1 MESWKY
7 DNDLLRMK
15 GCMKIGIDMRC
26 FAGGRISGVE
36 EYARNLIEKMISTSK
51 EHEFILFYNA
61 FSSKKIDFSWATQYP
76 HVRLVRKY
84 FPNKLLN
91 LSLWY
96 FRRPFLDQMIG
107 GVDVFFAPNLNFI
120 ALSPRCPLII
130 TAHDLSFEIYPETFS
145 FKRRLWHLFVGP
157 RELFSRAKKIIA
169 VSQSTADDLM
179 RIYGIRQ
186 EKITVIYSG
195 ISEQFTIMNRNTVDL
210 MDIKKRYDLPYK
222 FILFLGTFEP
232 RKNIIALVRGYEMF
246 RRQHTSE
253 NSDSIVQL
261 ILVGS
266 SGWKEEKLKKEIQKN
281 TFYKDIRRIGF
292 ITQKDKPG
300 LYNLATVFVYPSLY
314 EGFGFPLAE
323 AMKCGKPSI
332 TSNNSS
338 LGEIAQKGAL
348 YIDPFRPEEIG
359 LALLELFQDKELFSE
374 MSQRAPLAVTRFS
387 WRQCAKETKTVL
399 EQSMINH

>member
-1 MESWKY
+1 
-7 DNDLLRMK
+7 MK

-26 FAGGRISGVE
+26 FVGGRISGVE
-36 EYARNLIEKMISTSK
+36 EYARNLIEEMISTSQ
-51 EHEFILFYNA
+51 EHEYILFYNA
-61 FSSKKIDFSWATQYP
+61 FSSKKIDFSWATHHS
-76 HVRLVRKY
+76 HVRLVRRY

-91 LSLWY
+91 LFLWY
-96 FRRPFLDQMIG
+96 FQRPFLDRMIG

-120 ALSPRCPLII
+120 ALSPKCPLVI

-157 RELFSRAKKIIA
+157 RKLFSRAQKILA

-179 RIYGIRQ
+179 RIYSIQR

-195 ISEQFTIMNRNTVDL
+195 ISEQFTIMNRNTVAL
-210 MDIKKRYDLPYK
+210 MNIKKRYNLPYK

-246 RRQHTSE
+246 RRLYTSE
-253 NSDSIVQL
+253 NSTTIPQL

-266 SGWKEEKLKKEIQKN
+266 SGWKEESLKKEIRKSS
-281 TFYKDIRRIGF
+281 FCKDIRRIGF
-292 ITQKDKPG
+292 ISQEDKPG
-300 LYNLATVFVYPSLY
+300 LYNLATVFVYPSFY

-359 LALLELFQDKELFSE
+359 FALLELFQDKELFSE
-374 MSQRAPLAVTRFS
+374 MSQRASLAISRFS
-387 WRQCAKETKTVL
+387 WRKCAKETHNILKDAAK
-399 EQSMINH
+399 H

>member
-1 MESWKY
+1 
-7 DNDLLRMK
+7 MK

-36 EYARNLIEKMISTSK
+36 EYARNLIEKMISTSQ
-51 EHEFILFYNA
+51 EHEYILFYNA
-61 FSSKKIDFSWATQYP
+61 FSSKKIDFSWATNYS
-76 HVRLVRKY
+76 HVRLVRRY

-91 LSLWY
+91 LFLWY
-96 FRRPFLDQMIG
+96 FQRPFLDRMIG

-120 ALSPRCPLII
+120 ALSPKCPLVI

-145 FKRRLWHLFVGP
+145 LKRRLWHLFVGP
-157 RELFSRAKKIIA
+157 RKLFSRAQKILA

-179 RIYGIRQ
+179 RIYGIQR
-186 EKITVIYSG
+186 EKITVVYSG
-195 ISEQFTIMNRNTVDL
+195 ISEQFTIMNRNTVAL
-210 MDIKKRYDLPYK
+210 MDIKKRYNLPYK

-232 RKNIIALVRGYEMF
+232 RKNIIALIRGYEMF
-246 RRQHTSE
+246 RRLYTSE
-253 NSDSIVQL
+253 NSDDIVQL

-266 SGWKEEKLKKEIQKN
+266 SGWKEESLKKEIRKN
-281 TFYKDIRRIGF
+281 VFSQDIKRLGCIS
-292 ITQKDKPG
+292 QEDKPG
-300 LYNLATVFVYPSLY
+300 LYNLATVFVYPSFY

-359 LALLELFQDKELFSE
+359 FALLELFQDKELFSE
-374 MSQRAPLAVTRFS
+374 MSQRASLAVSRFS
-387 WRQCAKETKTVL
+387 WRKCAKETHNVL
-399 EQSMINH
+399 EDVVKH